1 MNSQVEG
8 SLGWEADPPD
18 EDILRARTKLGRLRI
33 WHLPRTGLPQING
46 KDFAGTL
53 AHRDLYILVND
64 STKEAYT
71 GESSY
76 LRKRLSDYDKSSS
89 EELKD
94 SSSMLVIGDGRG
106 HYQSMFTE
114 STLRPYF
121 EKVAIKQISSAGIL
135 RPVNKM
141 KEEPKMS
148 VAVQTVAQR
157 LEDELQFVFAK
168 LGIALPVVGDRRFN
182 SIALGML
189 DNCS

>member
-1 MNSQVEG
+1 MSRKIVRAKAYLTRNTEARGMNSQVEG
-8 SLGWEADPPD
+8 SLGWEEDPPD
-18 EDILRARTKLGRLRI
+18 EDIVRARTKLGRLRI
-33 WHLPRTGLPQING
+33 WRLPRTGLPQING

-64 STKEAYT
+64 STKEAYI

-76 LRKRLSDYDKSSS
+76 LRERLSDHDKSSS

-94 SSSMLVIGDGRG
+94 SSSILVIGDGRG
-106 HYQSMFTE
+106 H
-114 STLRPYF
+114 
-121 EKVAIKQISSAGIL
+121 AGIL

-141 KEEPKMS
+141 KEEAKMS
-148 VAVQTVAQR
+148 LAVQTVAQR
-157 LEDELQFVFAK
+157 LEDELQFVFAN